1 MSDTQTFLLDPQSAT
16 PSRAVFRIEA
26 GRKFHTRKLR
36 LCNFGLSNSSGNS
49 LSGGDQIYFGH
60 KGVYSLISKISVNSL
75 EGVEIDR
82 LQGLGLE
89 MMAIRLAQLP
99 NSTEFSVGRQLSQ
112 QMCNSVFT
120 PSFSQTTLTETAKKD
135 DATLMGDSLYIDV
148 SSMLTYLQS
157 RRVADEGLILQIEWT
172 DAATLGYQ
180 FSFTKPPV
188 LAVDYI
194 LNDDIKVDDADE
206 FGFISIVDDRILLTT
221 DAIERRLQ
229 SYYNQY
235 IRNLYY
241 FNIGRS
247 NNTLRLP
254 LSRPNER
261 LELTVGGR
269 KILPLNG
276 IDTDSKKL
284 HFLNDMSGKTNITH
298 YSSYIDGVLGLKGL
312 WNPNLG
318 LDYSSPSTLG
328 ASAGAVFA
336 WGVVR
341 IEQLIGQ
348 EIVIQYSSDLAQ
360 GGQGGATT
368 ANCDTLVTLAE
379 VTKSYNKR
387 TGLIRYIGVV

>member
-16 PSRAVFRIEA
+16 PSRVVFRIEA
-26 GRKFHTRKLR
+26 GRKFYTRKLR

-49 LSGGDQIYFGH
+49 LSGGDQVYFAH
-60 KGVYSLISKISVNSL
+60 KGVYSLISKVSVNNL

-89 MMAIRLAQLP
+89 IMGIRLAQLP
-99 NSTEFSVGRQLSQ
+99 NSTEFSVGRQMSQ
-112 QMCNSVFT
+112 QMCNSIFT

-135 DATLMGDSLYIDV
+135 DATLMGDSLYIDI

-157 RRVADEGLILQIEWT
+157 RRVSDEGLVIQIEWT
-172 DAATLGYQ
+172 DPATLGYNY
-180 FSFTKPPV
+180 SFTRPPV

-194 LNDDIKVDDADE
+194 LSDAIKVDDADE

-221 DAIERRLQ
+221 ESIERRLQ

-241 FNIGRS
+241 FNIGRA
-247 NNTLRLP
+247 NNLLRLP
-254 LSRPNER
+254 VSRPQER

-298 YSSYIDGVLGLKGL
+298 YSSYVNDVLGLKGL
-312 WNPNLG
+312 YNPNLG
-318 LDYSSPSTLG
+318 LDYSYPSQLG
-328 ASAGAVFA
+328 QSAGAVFA

-348 EIVIQYSSDLAQ
+348 EIVIQYSTSLAPAA
-360 GGQGGATT
+360 GAATT